1 MLLDKLQSDF
11 LAYETEQ
18 GSAHV
23 RVSGRQRLYLLWTFR
38 NFNSLPVKSLN
49 ARQQRLVENLYLR
62 NSGCFL
68 PSRPGRDAVVGT
80 VEKFRLTSLGL
91 GTATAKGKN
100 APPVSS
106 VLTDRKGKVSREQSL
121 PLIGRVAWTKLDL
134 LWASAVP
141 CVLVAI
147 FVWGYIQAPT
157 RWEAASVSS
166 AEPVEQASR
175 SDKAQK
181 PNIQLA
187 VRDGATITALPALL
201 EQVAGSARIDFQAV
215 PIPDA
220 RKKQSG
226 QRLSQTDPL
235 ANSGITP
242 TAKAAR
248 LLSKR
253 ESGKGTDSSPGKMS
267 AEISADMAQTVPVR
281 VEVPRPPAKVVYPIY
296 PSTNIHGKVALRAIL
311 RADGTVSD
319 VRVLSGELILAE
331 AAVRAVRRW
340 HYVPY
345 YRDGQA
351 VQTETSVNI
360 SFIARDAVVISFP
373 STISLSR

>member
-1 MLLDKLQSDF
+1 MLLDKLQSDL

-62 NSGCFL
+62 NSGRFL
-68 PSRPGRDAVVGT
+68 PSHPGRDAVVGT

-91 GTATAKGKN
+91 DTATAKGKN

-106 VLTDRKGKVSREQSL
+106 VLMERKGKVSREQSL

-134 LWASAVP
+134 LWASAML
-141 CVLVAI
+141 CALVAI
-147 FVWGYIQAPT
+147 FAWGYIQAPT
-157 RWEAASVSS
+157 RWEAASASS
-166 AEPVEQASR
+166 TEPVEQASR

-187 VRDGATITALPALL
+187 VKDAASITALPALL
-201 EQVAGSARIDFQAV
+201 EQVAGPARVDIQAI

-226 QRLSQTDPL
+226 PRLSQTDPR

-242 TAKAAR
+242 IAKAAR

-253 ESGKGTDSSPGKMS
+253 ESGKGRDRSPGKMS
-267 AEISADMAQTVPVR
+267 ADMAQTAPVR

-351 VQTETSVNI
+351 VETETNVNI

>member
-1 MLLDKLQSDF
+1 VLLDKLQSDF

-23 RVSGRQRLYLLWTFR
+23 RISGRQRLYLLWTFR

-62 NSGCFL
+62 NSGRFL
-68 PSRPGRDAVVGT
+68 PSHPGRDAVVGT

-100 APPVSS
+100 APTVPS
-106 VLTDRKGKVSREQSL
+106 VLMERKGKVSLEQSL
-121 PLIGRVAWTKLDL
+121 PLIGRVAWTRRVL
-134 LWASAVP
+134 LWARAML
-141 CVLVAI
+141 CALVAI
-147 FVWGYIQAPT
+147 FAWGYIQAPT
-157 RWEAASVSS
+157 RWEAASASI
-166 AEPVEQASR
+166 AEPVEQTSR

-187 VRDGATITALPALL
+187 VKDGASITAPPALL
-201 EQVAGSARIDFQAV
+201 EQVAGPARADIQAV
-215 PIPDA
+215 PI
-220 RKKQSG
+220 
-226 QRLSQTDPL
+226 
-235 ANSGITP
+235 I
-242 TAKAAR
+242 AKAAR
-248 LLSKR
+248 LLSKH
-253 ESGKGTDSSPGKMS
+253 ESGKGRDRSPGKMS
-267 AEISADMAQTVPVR
+267 AEISADMAQTAPVR

-296 PSTNIHGKVALRAIL
+296 PSTNIRGKVALRAIL

-319 VRVLSGELILAE
+319 VKVLSGELILAK
-331 AAVRAVRRW
+331 AAARAVRRW

-351 VQTETSVNI
+351 VETETNVNI
-360 SFIARDAVVISFP
+360 SFIAPDAVVISFP